1 MSSDS
6 DHFAACLETGPDWD
20 TREAYLDFTIRSAR
34 GAADPA
40 VVEKVYCE
48 ELKAAIER
56 FEQVG
61 CNLRRPGGTFFRPQ
75 SYGQPGPWW
84 IKFSGRP
91 WWIKFSGKRLK
102 PFLAAAAR
110 RAGCRVLDRVVTGDL
125 LLNDG
130 HVCGAAGENPLN
142 VVNGVLQARGAC
154 TPAPGL

>member
-1 MSSDS
+1 LN
-6 DHFAACLETGPDWD
+6 AALSA
-20 TREAYLDFTIRSAR
+20 REAGYSVIIMD
-34 GAADPA
+34 
-40 VVEKVYCE
+40 
-48 ELKAAIER
+48 KAAIER

-84 IKFSGRP
+84 IKFSG
-91 WWIKFSGKRLK
+91 KRLK
-102 PFLAAAAR
+102 PLLAAAAR